1 MARVASRGREGL
13 PRLFAVACAMP
24 CTLAAPHRRRMLQAG
39 LALAALASAPVTRGQ
54 AIPAGPP
61 RVVFIAAASAA
72 TIAGRV
78 DAFRAGLKD
87 LGYTEG
93 RTILVEYLYAE
104 EQLDL
109 VPALVADA
117 MRRKPD
123 VIVSAGP
130 SMTRALRAAT
140 STVPI
145 VMAFDPDPV
154 GAGFV
159 ASLSRPGGNVTG
171 LSSVGAQMGSKQ
183 LELLKQVMPHLRR
196 ATVIGN
202 SGEPGN
208 APAAQTLARD
218 ATRLGVELT
227 FADVR
232 TGTDIEPA
240 FATASRSGA
249 QAVIVLSSPMVTF
262 HAARF
267 AEQSL
272 RQRLPTV
279 FPYPDAVEAG
289 GLMHYGVS
297 MTDLFRRAAGYVDRI
312 LRGAKPE
319 ALPVEQPSRF
329 DLVLNLKAAQRLGIT
344 VPADV
349 LARADRIVD

>member
-1 MARVASRGREGL
+1 MSCALVAL
-13 PRLFAVACAMP
+13 
-24 CTLAAPHRRRMLQAG
+24 RRRRVLQAG
-39 LALAALASAPVTRGQ
+39 LALAMLGSAPAAPGQ
-54 AIPAGPP
+54 PAPAALP
-61 RVVFIAAASAA
+61 RVVFIAAASAG

-78 DAFRAGLKD
+78 DAFRAGLKG
-87 LGYTEG
+87 LGHVEG
-93 RTILVEYLYAE
+93 STILVDYLYAGE
-104 EQLDL
+104 KLDL
-109 VPALVADA
+109 IPALIADA

-130 SMTRALRAAT
+130 SITRALRAAT
-140 STVPI
+140 GTVPI

-159 ASLSRPGGNVTG
+159 ASLAQPGGNVTG

-183 LELLKQVMPHLRR
+183 LELLKQVMPRLRR

-208 APAAQTLARD
+208 APASQTLARD
-218 ATRLGVELT
+218 AKRLGVELT

-232 TGTDIEPA
+232 SPADIEPA
-240 FATASRSGA
+240 FATALQSGS
-249 QAVIVLSSPMVTF
+249 QAVLVLSSPMVTF

-272 RQRLPTV
+272 RQRLPAV

-297 MTDLFRRAAGYVDRI
+297 MADLFRRAAGYVDRI
-312 LRGAKPE
+312 LRGAKPGE
-319 ALPVEQPSRF
+319 LPVEQPSRF
-329 DLVLNLKAAQRLGIT
+329 DLVLNLKAAQRLGIA

-349 LARADRIVD
+349 LARADRIID

>member
-1 MARVASRGREGL
+1 
-13 PRLFAVACAMP
+13 
-24 CTLAAPHRRRMLQAG
+24 MLQAG
-39 LALAALASAPVTRGQ
+39 LALAVLASAPGTRGQ
-54 AIPAGPP
+54 QTPPGLP
-61 RVVFIAAASAA
+61 RVVFIAAASAR

-78 DAFRAGLKD
+78 DAFRTGLKD
-87 LGYTEG
+87 LGHVEG
-93 RTILVEYLYAE
+93 RTILVDYLYGE
-104 EQLDL
+104 EKLDL
-109 VPALVADA
+109 IPALVADA

-123 VIVSAGP
+123 VVVSAGP
-130 SMTRALRAAT
+130 SVTRALRAAT

-159 ASLSRPGGNVTG
+159 ASLARPGGNVTG

-183 LELLKQVMPHLRR
+183 LELLKEVMPQLRR

-208 APAAQTLARD
+208 ASAAQTLARD
-218 ATRLGVELT
+218 ATALGVELT

-232 TGTDIEPA
+232 TATDIEPA
-240 FATASRSGA
+240 FATALRSGA

-267 AEQSL
+267 AELSL

-289 GLMHYGVS
+289 ALMHYGVS

-312 LRGAKPE
+312 LRGAKPAE
-319 ALPVEQPSRF
+319 LPVEQPSRF
-329 DLVLNLKAAQRLGIT
+329 DLVLNLKAAQRIGMT
-344 VPADV
+344 VPAGV
-349 LARADRIVD
+349 IARADRIID

>member
-1 MARVASRGREGL
+1 
-13 PRLFAVACAMP
+13 
-24 CTLAAPHRRRMLQAG
+24 MLLAG
-39 LALAALASAPVTRGQ
+39 LALAALGPAQAARGQ
-54 AIPAGPP
+54 SPPAALP

-72 TIAGRV
+72 TIAARV
-78 DAFRAGLKD
+78 DAFRAGLRD
-87 LGYTEG
+87 VGHVEG
-93 RTILVEYLYAE
+93 RTILVDYLYADE
-104 EQLDL
+104 KLDL

-123 VIVSAGP
+123 AIVSAGP
-130 SMTRALRAAT
+130 SVTRALRAAT
-140 STVPI
+140 NTVPI

-159 ASLSRPGGNVTG
+159 ASLARPGGNVTG

-183 LELLKQVMPHLRR
+183 LELLKQVMPQLRH
-196 ATVIGN
+196 AAVIGN

-208 APAAQTLARD
+208 APASQTLARD
-218 ATRLGVELT
+218 AERLGVTLT

-232 TGTDIEPA
+232 NGADIEPA
-240 FATASRSGA
+240 FATALRSGA

-312 LRGAKPE
+312 LRGAKPAE
-319 ALPVEQPSRF
+319 LPVEQPSRF
-329 DLVLNLKAAQRLGIT
+329 DLVLNLKAAQRLGIAM
-344 VPADV
+344 PADV